1 MLDGAADGCMDAAW
15 FLRGAA
21 DGCMVLQMAAL
32 RSAVIIIPYMV
43 RLVTLFLVKW
53 GSGGGQILL
62 ENLPVF
68 AVRSEMP
75 TDKTCFI
82 SF

>member
-1 MLDGAADGCMDAAW
+1 MLGGCCECLRMLDGAADGCMDAAW

-53 GSGGGQILL
+53 GVEAGRYFLKICLFLL
-62 ENLPVF
+62 
-68 AVRSEMP
+68 
-75 TDKTCFI
+75 
-82 SF
+82 